1 MQKINIKKYTKEQM
15 LKMLE
20 EAQDKQEAAE
30 AEAAAHFKDGVKLAE
45 ENEKLR
51 GEIGALTEKLEANE
65 KALDETTALYKSAD
79 HAAKNMR
86 GKIEYLN
93 KALSEATE
101 KREATEKEVEA
112 LRSEIA
118 RANEARKKAE
128 SEGRELAKQ
137 LGERMVEL
145 KAAEENAR
153 KAAVETNSI
162 RAQLSEA
169 ETNAKR
175 KEELLCAALHTIKT
189 EKSIKEGYHQ
199 SLKWCMAHPWRNPWR
214 CMKEHFRF

>member
-1 MQKINIKKYTKEQM
+1 MQKINIKKVTKEQM
-15 LKMLE
+15 LAMLE
-20 EAQDKQEAAE
+20 EARDAQGRAE
-30 AEAAAHFKDGVKLAE
+30 ATAATYFEDGAKLAE

-51 GEIGALTEKLEANE
+51 GQIGELTAKLEENE
-65 KALDETTALYKSAD
+65 KALDEVTAKYKSAD
-79 HAAKNMR
+79 HSAAMLRSRIDEAEKLRDQALEAHGEDMKALEKAKN
-86 GKIEYLN
+86 EN
-93 KALSEATE
+93 
-101 KREATEKEVEA
+101 
-112 LRSEIA
+112 
-118 RANEARKKAE
+118 
-128 SEGRELAKQ
+128 RELAKQ

-189 EKSIKEGYHQ
+189 EKSIKEGYHK
-199 SLKWCMAHPWRNPWR
+199 SLKWCMAHPWRNVWR
-214 CMKEHFRF
+214 CVKEYFRF

>member
-1 MQKINIKKYTKEQM
+1 MQKINIKKLTKE
-15 LKMLE
+15 
-20 EAQDKQEAAE
+20 
-30 AEAAAHFKDGVKLAE
+30 KLAE
-45 ENEKLR
+45 MYAEAKSAYDAAMDDEERRVRELEEQSKEL
-51 GEIGALTEKLEANE
+51 IALTEKLEANE
-65 KALDETTALYKSAD
+65 KALDEMSALYKSANHSAAILRSRID
-79 HAAKNMR
+79 EEKALRDQALEAHGEDMKALEKAKN
-86 GKIEYLN
+86 
-93 KALSEATE
+93 
-101 KREATEKEVEA
+101 
-112 LRSEIA
+112 
-118 RANEARKKAE
+118 E
-128 SEGRELAKQ
+128 SRELAKQ

-189 EKSIKEGYHQ
+189 EKSIKEDYHK
-199 SLKWCMAHPWRNPWR
+199 SLKWCMAHPWRNLWR

>member
-30 AEAAAHFKDGVKLAE
+30 AEAATHFKDGAKLAE

-65 KALDETTALYKSAD
+65 KALDEMTALYKSAD
-79 HAAKNMR
+79 RAVKNMR
-86 GKIEYLN
+86 GKIEYLD

-101 KREATEKEVEA
+101 KREAAKKEAEA
-112 LRSEIA
+112 LCSEIA

-137 LGERMVEL
+137 LGEREIEL
-145 KAAEENAR
+145 AKVKQECESELAKQR
-153 KAAVETNSI
+153 V
-162 RAQLSEA
+162 EA
-169 ETNAKR
+169 EKAFMKMHATIEGLLKR
-175 KEELLCAALHTIKT
+175 LEAQKDISED
-189 EKSIKEGYHQ
+189 YHK
-199 SLKWCMAHPWRNPWR
+199 SLKWCMAHPWRNLWR

>member
-1 MQKINIKKYTKEQM
+1 MQKINIKKLTKE
-15 LKMLE
+15 
-20 EAQDKQEAAE
+20 
-30 AEAAAHFKDGVKLAE
+30 KLAE
-45 ENEKLR
+45 MYAEAKSAYDAAMDDEERRVRELEEQNKEL
-51 GEIGALTEKLEANE
+51 IALTEKLKAN
-65 KALDETTALYKSAD
+65 D
-79 HAAKNMR
+79 
-86 GKIEYLN
+86 

-101 KREATEKEVEA
+101 KREAAKKEAEA
-112 LRSEIA
+112 LRDQALEA
-118 RANEARKKAE
+118 HGEDMKALEKAKNE
-128 SEGRELAKQ
+128 SRELAKQ

-153 KAAVETNSI
+153 KAAVEMNSV

-199 SLKWCMAHPWRNPWR
+199 SLKWCMAHPWRNLWR

>member
-65 KALDETTALYKSAD
+65 KALDEMTALYKSAD
-79 HAAKNMR
+79 RAVKNMR
-86 GKIEYLN
+86 GKIEYLD

-101 KREATEKEVEA
+101 KREAAKKEAEA

-137 LGERMVEL
+137 LGEREIEL
-145 KAAEENAR
+145 AKVKQECESELAKQR
-153 KAAVETNSI
+153 V
-162 RAQLSEA
+162 EA
-169 ETNAKR
+169 EKAFMKMHATIEGLLKR
-175 KEELLCAALHTIKT
+175 LEAQKDISED
-189 EKSIKEGYHQ
+189 YHK
-199 SLKWCMAHPWRNPWR
+199 SLKWCMAHPWRNLWR

>member
-20 EAQDKQEAAE
+20 EAAEKQESAE

-65 KALDETTALYKSAD
+65 KALDEMTALYKSANHSAAILRSRID
-79 HAAKNMR
+79 EEKALRDQALEVHGEDMKALEKAKN
-86 GKIEYLN
+86 
-93 KALSEATE
+93 
-101 KREATEKEVEA
+101 
-112 LRSEIA
+112 
-118 RANEARKKAE
+118 E
-128 SEGRELAKQ
+128 SRELAKQ

-153 KAAVETNSI
+153 ATAVEMNSV

-169 ETNAKR
+169 ETHAKR

-189 EKSIKEGYHQ
+189 ERSIKEGYHQ
-199 SLKWCMAHPWRNPWR
+199 SLKWCMAHPWRNLWR
-214 CMKEHFRF
+214 CVKEHFRF